1 VKKRNPFEFKNFTIY
16 QEQVTLPVTT
26 DACLFGAYCN
36 FNNPKRILDLGTGT
50 GLLALIMHQK
60 YPSAQILGIEQHQET
75 AIQAQKNIVENN
87 CQSNIQIVQAD
98 MFTYQFEST
107 FDAIISNPPFFV
119 NQLESEETKRNQARH
134 FQNYNFNDFFN
145 LINTQLHNKGTAW
158 ILLPHSALNDID
170 KYINHTDL
178 HIHSIIEIFPT
189 TDKNAHLIFIQF
201 AKMTP
206 LHVEKKSIFI
216 RNNQNTFTP
225 ECYKIL
231 HPFYKI
237 EALTI

>member
-50 GLLALIMHQK
+50 GLLALMMHQK

-75 AIQAQKNIVENN
+75 AIQAQKNILENN

-119 NQLESEETKRNQARH
+119 NQLESDETERNQARH
-134 FQNYNFNDFFN
+134 FQNYNFTDFFN
-145 LINTQLHNKGTAW
+145 LINSLLDNSGTAW
-158 ILLPHSALNDID
+158 ILLPYSALNDIY
-170 KYINHTDL
+170 KYLNHTDL
-178 HIHSIIEIFPT
+178 HVHAIIEISPK
-189 TDKNAHLIFIQF
+189 TDKNAHLIFLQF
-201 AKMTP
+201 AKTKP
-206 LHVEKKSIFI
+206 LQIEKKSIFI
-216 RNNQNTFTP
+216 RNKENKFTL

-231 HPFYKI
+231 HPFYKN
-237 EALTI
+237 EALNI

>member
-1 VKKRNPFEFKNFTIY
+1 VKKRNPFEFKNFTIH

-26 DACLFGAYCN
+26 DACLFGAYCH

-50 GLLALIMHQK
+50 GLLSLMMNQK

-87 CQSNIQIVQAD
+87 CRSNIQIVQSD
-98 MFTYQFEST
+98 MFSYEYELT

-119 NQLESEETKRNQARH
+119 NQLESDETQRNQARH
-134 FQNYNFNDFFN
+134 FQNYNFIDFFN
-145 LINTQLHNKGTAW
+145 LINTRLEKSGIAW
-158 ILLPHSALNDID
+158 ILLPHSALNDIH

-178 HIHSIIEIFPT
+178 HVHSIVEISPN
-189 TDKNAHLIFIQF
+189 TDKNAHLIFIQL
-201 AKMTP
+201 AKSIPTQ
-206 LHVEKKSIFI
+206 VEKKSIFI
-216 RNNQNTFTP
+216 RNNQNKFTT

-231 HPFYKI
+231 QPFYKI

>member
-1 VKKRNPFEFKNFTIY
+1 MKKRNPFEFKNFTIH

-26 DACLFGAYCN
+26 DACLFGAFCH
-36 FNNPKRILDLGTGT
+36 FNNPTRILDLGTGT
-50 GLLALIMHQK
+50 GLLALMMQQK
-60 YPSAQILGIEQHQET
+60 YPKSQILGIEQHQET

-87 CQSNIQIVQAD
+87 CQSNIQIVQSD
-98 MFTYQFEST
+98 MFKYPFEST

-145 LINTQLHNKGTAW
+145 LINTQLHNKGAAW

>member
-1 VKKRNPFEFKNFTIY
+1 VKKRNPFEFKNFTIH

-26 DACLFGAYCN
+26 DACLFGAYCH

-50 GLLALIMHQK
+50 GLLSLIMNQK

-87 CQSNIQIVQAD
+87 CRSNIQIVQSD
-98 MFTYQFEST
+98 MFSYEYELT

-119 NQLESEETKRNQARH
+119 NQLESDETQRNQARH
-134 FQNYNFNDFFN
+134 FQNYNFIDFFN
-145 LINTQLHNKGTAW
+145 LINTRLEKSGIAW
-158 ILLPHSALNDID
+158 ILLPHSALNDIH

-178 HIHSIIEIFPT
+178 HVHSIVEISPN
-189 TDKNAHLIFIQF
+189 TDKNAHLIFIQL
-201 AKMTP
+201 AKSIPTQ
-206 LHVEKKSIFI
+206 VEKKSIFI
-216 RNNQNTFTP
+216 RNNQNKFTT

-231 HPFYKI
+231 QPFYKI

>member
-1 VKKRNPFEFKNFTIY
+1 MKKRNPFEFKNFTIH

-26 DACLFGAYCN
+26 DACLFGAYCH

-50 GLLALIMHQK
+50 GLLSLIMNQK

-87 CQSNIQIVQAD
+87 CRSNIQIVQSD
-98 MFTYQFEST
+98 MFSYEYELT

-119 NQLESEETKRNQARH
+119 NQLESDETQRNQARH
-134 FQNYNFNDFFN
+134 FQNYNFIDFFN
-145 LINTQLHNKGTAW
+145 LINTRLEKSGIAW
-158 ILLPHSALNDID
+158 ILLPHSALNDIH

-178 HIHSIIEIFPT
+178 HVHSIVEISPN
-189 TDKNAHLIFIQF
+189 TDKNAHLIFIQL
-201 AKMTP
+201 AKSIPTQ
-206 LHVEKKSIFI
+206 VEKKSIFI
-216 RNNQNTFTP
+216 RNNQNKFTT

-231 HPFYKI
+231 QPFYKI

>member
-119 NQLESEETKRNQARH
+119 NQLESDETERNQARH
-134 FQNYNFNDFFN
+134 FQNYNFIDFFN
-145 LINTQLHNKGTAW
+145 LINKTLDNNGTAW
-158 ILLPHSALNDID
+158 ILLPHSALFDIN

-178 HIHSIIEIFPT
+178 HVQSIVELSPNT
-189 TDKNAHLIFIQF
+189 NKCAHLIFIQF
-201 AKMTP
+201 AKIFQP
-206 LHVEKKSIFI
+206 QIEKKSIFI
-216 RNNQNTFTP
+216 RNKENKFTP

-231 HPFYKI
+231 QPFYKS